1 MLGTLFE
8 NIHLTPAFQ
17 DQTGAAIAGDWISLK
32 GYEGCLILFHEMRG
46 ANGTATVL
54 RVDKATAVDGT
65 DQSTGITMNNFWYV
79 QDVASTTGDVGAT
92 AAATVGATD
101 TWTKGTAATSFTG
114 STTQSKGQWVAIDVK
129 ASELPATSAGV
140 FTAYDCLQLQ
150 VVSSNGAHYLSAW
163 YVLYGPRSH
172 EDLTA
177 SAIAD

>member
-1 MLGTLFE
+1 MTGNLFE
-8 NIHLTPAFQ
+8 YLHPVPAFQ

-32 GYEGCLILFHEMRG
+32 NYTGCLILFHEMRG

-54 RVDKATAVDGT
+54 RVDKATSVAGG
-65 DQSTGITMNNFWYV
+65 DQSTGITMNNFWAV
-79 QDVASTTGDVGAT
+79 QDVASTTGDVGGT

-101 TWTKGTAATSFTG
+101 TWVKQTAAASFTG

-129 ASELPATSAGV
+129 ADELPTSS
-140 FTAYDCLQLQ
+140 YDFDCIQLQ

-163 YVLYGPRSH
+163 YLLYGPRYA
-172 EDLTA
+172 EDLTP